1 MKGVL
6 KTQKTDPGDVTDQRG
21 ESHECAEFVI
31 PKGIED
37 VSGNREPD
45 VPCLPRLE
53 PPEHE
58 VSHGQENEKKHAAVE
73 EHGSFRAH
81 QRGRNRN
88 LAGVRLATGEYR
100 DIGVERTLRW

>member
-1 MKGVL
+1 MNGTL

-58 VSHGQENEKKHAAVE
+58 VSHGQEDEKKHAAVE
-73 EHGSFRAH
+73 EHGSFSRAPV
-81 QRGRNRN
+81 RSKSELGGCAARNWR
-88 LAGVRLATGEYR
+88 
-100 DIGVERTLRW
+100 IS